1 MSQRYRHKEARVK
14 IQLLSEKIA
23 ETDESSVLDQIATRP
38 KKLTLKERLALALKS
53 MVEDTQITTFV
64 EAQDLEKV
72 KRITE
77 RRLKRNKRDMDSLEV
92 ISLE

>member
-1 MSQRYRHKEARVK
+1 MK